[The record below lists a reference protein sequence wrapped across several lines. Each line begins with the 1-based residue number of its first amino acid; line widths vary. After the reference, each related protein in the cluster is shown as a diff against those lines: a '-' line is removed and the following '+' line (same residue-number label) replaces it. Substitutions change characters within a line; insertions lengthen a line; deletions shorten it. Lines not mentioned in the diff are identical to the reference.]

1 MSLSY
6 LSTVFGDIPHEL
18 EHQFDH
24 LDVHE
29 KSLVLQAIQKQINTP
44 LTSSCGRLFDA
55 VASLLGLRQTISF
68 EGQAAMDLEMI
79 ASPDESSIYPFNL
92 TEENKM
98 IIFQPYAMIASI
110 VKDYLAGTDIAVIA
124 GRFHSTLGVMIE
136 EVCSILRS
144 QTGLNRVVLS
154 GGVFQNLLLTEKTV
168 ISLEKSG
175 FEILI
180 HSRVPP
186 NDGGISLGQAAI
198 AAYRL
203 KH

>member
-6 LSTVFGDIPHEL
+6 LVTVFGDIPYEL
-18 EHQFDH
+18 EKRFDH
-24 LDVHE
+24 LDINQ
-29 KSLVLQAIQKQINTP
+29 KSLVLQAIQNQINTP

-55 VASLLGLRQTISF
+55 VAALLGLRRTISF

-79 ASPDESSIYPFNL
+79 ASPEESLVYPFNL
-92 TEENKM
+92 TEENGM
-98 IIFQPYAMIASI
+98 ILFQPQVMIASI
-110 VKDYLAGTDIAVIA
+110 VTDYLAGAKVDVIA

-136 EVCSILRS
+136 EVCSMLRS
-144 QTGLNRVVLS
+144 KTGLNRVVLS

-168 ISLEKSG
+168 TALEKSG
-175 FEILI
+175 FEILL

-186 NDGGISLGQAAI
+186 NDGGVSLGQAAI

-203 KH
+203 RH